1 MLCHGNIYHNF
12 LACTCLSS
20 THTAA
25 RHKHTLVRIMSYY
38 CCHVV
43 AAQQACTATGVITS
57 QCPAAVSPWQPP
69 RSSLRAVPTDSPR
82 LWELREP
89 FVSQSCPGEKTPHN
103 PRGPSAEHLC
113 RERSC
118 SLWGHPLDLHCWSYQ
133 GGTGLAEMPN
143 WLLLSLPGPSAS
155 RAVTVVTR
163 EGNQAELSPATRE
176 TCTNLTA
183 N

>member
-1 MLCHGNIYHNF
+1 MLSQLNRHVQPQELSHPSARLLSAPGSHRAPRSMPCRQPPPGCGSCGSR
-12 LACTCLSS
+12 LCL
-20 THTAA
+20 
-25 RHKHTLVRIMSYY
+25 K
-38 CCHVV
+38 
-43 AAQQACTATGVITS
+43 AAQGKR
-57 QCPAAVSPWQPP
+57 P
-69 RSSLRAVPTDSPR
+69 
-82 LWELREP
+82 
-89 FVSQSCPGEKTPHN
+89 PHN